1 MGTMRDFGDTLQK
14 CTSYSYLRHGARVRV
29 KGPRRPL
36 RNALTR
42 SQSWNSSIIRNFRQ
56 YLSIPDSLQTGTF
69 IKLRNVLL
77 PWSNRLH
84 YFILEIEISGA
95 HAHYHF
101 ARNLLEI
108 TRKNFTCIKVDH
120 LNINV
125 PILFNDLD
133 MHNVYEILLYKCSVI
148 MQTFIIKWLYG
159 LNLQNIGHIPTY
171 RWTMWTFVMLFRNG
185 PLTVCDS
192 FN

>member
-1 MGTMRDFGDTLQK
+1 MGPMRDFGDTLQK

-29 KGPRRPL
+29 KGPRRPQ

-42 SQSWNSSIIRNFRQ
+42 SQSWNSSIIMNYRQ
-56 YLSIPDSLQTGTF
+56 YLSILDSLQTGTF

-84 YFILEIEISGA
+84 YFILEIEISR
-95 HAHYHF
+95 AHYHF

-120 LNINV
+120 LNTSV

-133 MHNVYEILLYKCSVI
+133 MHICIMYTKYFCINV
-148 MQTFIIKWLYG
+148 Q
-159 LNLQNIGHIPTY
+159 
-171 RWTMWTFVMLFRNG
+171 
-185 PLTVCDS
+185 
-192 FN
+192 